1 MFYYQVVDQVGE
13 RLWNKWSV
21 LPGIQSANVSER
33 KCDGRENFSDE
44 ERMEKRNREMRLLL
58 GVEDPV
64 HVKNKGTK

>member
-13 RLWNKWSV
+13 RLWKKWSV
-21 LPGIQSANVSER
+21 LPGIKSANVSEG
-33 KCDGRENFSDE
+33 KCDRRENFSDE